1 MNLLEKIKQFPT
13 EPGIYLFYNKNKELI
28 YIGKATSLRNRVQ
41 SYFRG
46 PRSSRPIEQ
55 MMHEV
60 MDIKIKQTD
69 SVLEAVILEA
79 NYIKKFLPKYNVDGK
94 DDKSWNYVVIS
105 DDLFPRVYTVR
116 QHELSNQQS
125 QQIQQTQQYKYIFGP
140 YPGLK
145 TREMMKLLNRLF
157 FISTCKPFSNQAT
170 ARPCLYRQIG
180 QCLGV
185 CTGEISS
192 REYKSKVI
200 LPLVT
205 FLRGGKKKLV
215 KSLEIKMNREAKQEN
230 FEEAGRLRNQIG
242 TLSRIHDIALL
253 NDSFFNDVKTSPAG
267 TASSQSTSPNR
278 RGNYGEIKMK
288 VSRIEGYDISNLGSS
303 GKVGSMV
310 VFSAQ
315 GGSASGGDY
324 FPEKSA
330 YRKFKI
336 KTVEGQSDVD
346 CLREVLERRIAR
358 ILTQND
364 ADRWP
369 APDVILIDGG
379 KPQVNAAMQ
388 ILKKHKLNIPL
399 VGIAKGPERKRNDFI
414 FGVKTREFIKF
425 VNENQDL
432 LIRVRDEAHRFAITF
447 QRSLRKLKHKNI
459 KTV

>member
-1 MNLLEKIKQFPT
+1 
-13 EPGIYLFYNKNKELI
+13 
-28 YIGKATSLRNRVQ
+28 
-41 SYFRG
+41 
-46 PRSSRPIEQ
+46 
-55 MMHEV
+55 
-60 MDIKIKQTD
+60 
-69 SVLEAVILEA
+69 
-79 NYIKKFLPKYNVDGK
+79 
-94 DDKSWNYVVIS
+94 
-105 DDLFPRVYTVR
+105 
-116 QHELSNQQS
+116 
-125 QQIQQTQQYKYIFGP
+125 
-140 YPGLK
+140 
-145 TREMMKLLNRLF
+145 
-157 FISTCKPFSNQAT
+157 
-170 ARPCLYRQIG
+170 
-180 QCLGV
+180 
-185 CTGEISS
+185 
-192 REYKSKVI
+192 
-200 LPLVT
+200 
-205 FLRGGKKKLV
+205 
-215 KSLEIKMNREAKQEN
+215 
-230 FEEAGRLRNQIG
+230 
-242 TLSRIHDIALL
+242 
-253 NDSFFNDVKTSPAG
+253 
-267 TASSQSTSPNR
+267 
-278 RGNYGEIKMK
+278 
-288 VSRIEGYDISNLGSS
+288 
-303 GKVGSMV
+303 MV

>member
-1 MNLLEKIKQFPT
+1 MLEKLIDKIRKFPT
-13 EPGIYLFYNKNKELI
+13 EPGIYLFYDKNKELI
-28 YIGKATSLRNRVQ
+28 YVGKATSLRNRVQ

-46 PRSSRPIEQ
+46 ARSMRPIEQ

-94 DDKSWNYVVIS
+94 DDKSWNYVVVS

-157 FISTCKPFSNQAT
+157 FISTCKPSSAKAT
-170 ARPCLYRQIG
+170 EGKPIYAKNTTNKRHIQNKQSRPCLYRQIG

-205 FLRGGKKKLV
+205 FLRGGKKKLLQ
-215 KSLEIKMNREAKQEN
+215 SLEIKMNRESRVEH
-230 FEEAGRLRNQIG
+230 FEEAARLRNQIIA
-242 TLSRIHDIALL
+242 LQKIHDIALL
-253 NDSFFNDVKTSPAG
+253 NKSFFNEERGTGNEERFFVK
-267 TASSQSTSPNR
+267 
-278 RGNYGEIKMK
+278 
-288 VSRIEGYDISNLGSS
+288 RIEGYDISNLGAT

-310 VFSAQ
+310 VFNDREAI
-315 GGSASGGDY
+315 
-324 FPEKSA
+324 KSE

-336 KTVEGQSDVD
+336 KTVKGQSDVD
-346 CLREVLERRIAR
+346 SLKEVLRRRVAR
-358 ILTQND
+358 IVTQND
-364 ADRWP
+364 EDRWST
-369 APDVILIDGG
+369 PDIILIDGG
-379 KPQVNAAMQ
+379 KPQVNAAMS
-388 ILKKHKLNIPL
+388 ILKENNLNIPL

-414 FGVKTREFIKF
+414 FGVKDREFIKF

-447 QRSLRKLKHKNI
+447 QRSLRRLKH
-459 KTV
+459 

>member
-1 MNLLEKIKQFPT
+1 MSKKLINKVQKFPT
-13 EPGIYLFYNKNKELI
+13 EPGIYLFYDKNKELV
-28 YIGKATSLRNRVQ
+28 YVGKATSLRNRVQ

-94 DDKSWNYVVIS
+94 DDRSWNYIVVTN
-105 DDLFPRVYTVR
+105 DEFPQVLYIR
-116 QHELSNQQS
+116 QHEMDLLKNKKNETPKQS
-125 QQIQQTQQYKYIFGP
+125 EEKLAKKSGKINSLKQVRDLFGP

-145 TREMMKLLNRLF
+145 TREMVRLLQRLF
-157 FISTCKPFSNQAT
+157 FISTCKPGQK
-170 ARPCLYRQIG
+170 RECLYYQIG

-200 LPLVT
+200 LPLIT
-205 FLRGGKKKLV
+205 FLRGGKKKLIS
-215 KSLEIKMNREAKQEN
+215 SLATKMKRASRQED
-230 FEEAGRLRNQIG
+230 FEEAGRLRNQINS
-242 TLSRIHDIALL
+242 LLKIHDIALL
-253 NDSFFNDVKTSPAG
+253 NKSFVEDVRSDRSRPV
-267 TASSQSTSPNR
+267 TAVQ
-278 RGNYGEIKMK
+278 
-288 VSRIEGYDISNLGSS
+288 RIEGYDISNLGTT

-310 VFSAQ
+310 VFNNEE
-315 GGSASGGDY
+315 
-324 FPEKSA
+324 PTKSE

-336 KTVEGQSDVD
+336 KTVIGQSDVD
-346 CLREVLERRIAR
+346 CLREVLERR
-358 ILTQND
+358 LKHTE
-364 ADRWP
+364 WTY
-369 APDVILIDGG
+369 PDVFLIDGG

-388 ILKKHKLNIPL
+388 ILKNNKINIPL

-414 FGVKTREFIKF
+414 FGVKDREFIKF

-447 QRSLRKLKHKNI
+447 QRSLRRLKH
-459 KTV
+459 